1 MDVEC
6 LKAGGGHVRKKCF
19 QVSTHTA
26 EHKEVEVRECDVS
39 DDRRIQQLPLEV
51 TIWNRR
57 GKPYLEFF

>member
-19 QVSTHTA
+19 QVSTLTR
-26 EHKEVEVRECDVS
+26 EHKLVEVRKCGVS
-39 DDRRIQQLPLEV
+39 NGRRIQQLPLEI

-57 GKPYLEFF
+57 GKPYLELF